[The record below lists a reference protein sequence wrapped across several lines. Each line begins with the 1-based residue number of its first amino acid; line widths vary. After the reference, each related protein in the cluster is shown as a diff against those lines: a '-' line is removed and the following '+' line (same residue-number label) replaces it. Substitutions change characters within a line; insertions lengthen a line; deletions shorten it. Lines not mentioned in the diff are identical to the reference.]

1 MKYAIITGASR
12 GIGLATAEKFV
23 NEGYRVIN
31 MSRSPCPLAS
41 VISLSVDFSIP
52 LNVDVLK
59 PELEAVIGPEV
70 SSMTLI
76 HNAAVSMRDTVNTVT
91 QEAFEGVMRANVEA
105 PRVLNRLVLPMM
117 PCHAGSSILYVGSTL
132 SYVGAPNSFSYT
144 VSKHAI
150 LGMMRASAK
159 DLASQGIHS
168 ACICPSFTDTE
179 MLGAMFPGQQMNDL
193 VNSFGAL
200 IAPAAIAKAL
210 FFAASMPECNGLL
223 LPVDKGA

>member
-12 GIGLATAEKFV
+12 GIGLATAEKFLQ
-23 NEGYRVIN
+23 EGYRVIN
-31 MSRSPCPLAS
+31 ISRSACP
-41 VISLSVDFSIP
+41 ISGVVSIPADFSMP
-52 LNVDVLK
+52 LDIEKLTSG
-59 PELEAVIGPEV
+59 LQAAIGQDV

-76 HNAAVSMRDTVNTVT
+76 HNAGVSLRDSVNTVT
-91 QEAFEGVMRANVEA
+91 QETFERVMRTNVEV
-105 PRVLNRLVLPMM
+105 PRILNRLVLPMM

-132 SYVGAPNSFSYT
+132 SYVGAPESFSYT
-144 VSKHAI
+144 ISKHAI

-159 DLASQGIHS
+159 DLAPQGIHS

-179 MLGAMFPGQQMNDL
+179 MLGALFPGQQMTDL
-193 VNSFGAL
+193 VSSFGAL
-200 IAPAAIAKAL
+200 ITPAAIAKAL

>member
-12 GIGLATAEKFV
+12 GIGLATAEKFLH
-23 NEGYRVIN
+23 EGYRVIN
-31 MSRSPCPLAS
+31 ISRSVCPLAS
-41 VISLSVDFSIP
+41 VISLPADFSMP
-52 LNVDVLK
+52 VDTATLTSG
-59 PELEAVIGPEV
+59 LEAAIGSDV
-70 SSMTLI
+70 SSITLI
-76 HNAAVSMRDTVNTVT
+76 HNAAVSMRDTVSTVT
-91 QEAFEGVMRANVEA
+91 QEGFESVMRTNVEA

-132 SYVGAPNSFSYT
+132 SYVGAQSSFSYT

-159 DLASQGIHS
+159 DLAPQGIHS

-179 MLGAMFPGQQMNDL
+179 MLSALFPGQQMNDL
-193 VNSFGAL
+193 VSSFGAL
-200 IAPAAIAKAL
+200 ITPAAIAKAL
-210 FFAASMPECNGLL
+210 FFAASMPECNGVL